1 MIIHLDM
8 KTDTLPK
15 VYGGPRSWSFTSK
28 LILMN
33 VVNTGSHRNMK
44 LAARDCSIGRAQT
57 AAEYRGCKC
66 KMQALNWMQ

>member
-44 LAARDCSIGRAQT
+44 LAARDCSIGRARRLLQNIE
-57 AAEYRGCKC
+57 AVNVKC
-66 KMQALNWMQ
+66 RLLIG